1 MMNGSNPPEELDS
14 IVTGVSTSHDNA
26 TAWYEDA
33 ATEIA
38 ELPSILSPASPP
50 PFAKDRVM
58 ARVRKDSVNYY
69 IPDTSDPSVLS

>member
-1 MMNGSNPPEELDS
+1 MNGFNPPNEFDS
-14 IVTGVSTSHDNA
+14 VFTDDSSSNESA

-38 ELPSILSPASPP
+38 ELPAILSPASPP

-58 ARVRKDSVNYY
+58 RRVRTDSVNYY